1 MSRLR
6 TVAWSL
12 LFSTT
17 LATAVR
23 GDGISSNG
31 SWLVFVRGDGGWKT
45 HSGYV
50 NVFNVTV
57 GSGGNV
63 QNSTPAPPPPSI
75 PTTPSFN
82 PAASTISSAP
92 VSAPDNT
99 SSAFS
104 SSLQSPGGPTADAF
118 LNFGTSNFPE
128 QSTLTTG
135 NAQPW
140 YASPSVTKF
149 FGGNSPTSDQQ
160 AQFMQ
165 QVLQDVQ
172 QTFAQA
178 GMHPSL
184 TLDPN
189 ARANHTLSEV
199 ARASYG
205 PNSNAIGI
213 TDVGLDGFGFIDK
226 LSYASSLTDLQ
237 WAVAHNISHE
247 LMHAF
252 GIGYHPDDTGKYID
266 AGTATWSVLTDPS
279 STFSPAAATAIR
291 ATNFGNYATT
301 TGATGAQKLD
311 GDQEILSAPVPEPST
326 IAIWS
331 VALIGVVAHRRSR
344 RSDRW
349 KT

>member
-1 MSRLR
+1 MSRVR

-17 LATAVR
+17 FAAGVR
-23 GDGISSNG
+23 GDGIASDD
-31 SWLVFVRGDGGWKT
+31 SWLVFARGDGGWKT
-45 HSGYV
+45 RSGYV

-57 GSGGNV
+57 GSGGSA
-63 QNSTPAPPPPSI
+63 QNATPAPGPPSI
-75 PTTPSFN
+75 PATPSFN
-82 PAASTISSAP
+82 PVASTISSAP

-99 SSAFS
+99 TSAFS
-104 SSLQSPGGPTADAF
+104 SSVQSTSGPSADAF

-140 YASPSVTKF
+140 YTSPSVTKF
-149 FGGNSPTSDQQ
+149 FGGNSPTSVQQ
-160 AQFMQ
+160 AQFTQ
-165 QVLQDVQ
+165 QVLQDAQ

-178 GMHPSL
+178 GMHPNI

-189 ARANHTLSEV
+189 VHANHTLSEV
-199 ARASYG
+199 SGASYG

-213 TDVGLDGFGFIDK
+213 TDVGLNGFGFIDK

-252 GIGYHPDDTGKYID
+252 GVGYHPDDTGKYID
-266 AGTATWSVLTDPS
+266 AGTATWSVLTDPNT
-279 STFSPAAATAIR
+279 TFSPAAATAIQ

-301 TGATGAQKLD
+301 TGATGAEKID
-311 GDQEILSAPVPEPST
+311 GDQQILSAPVPEPST

-331 VALIGVVAHRRSR
+331 VALTGFVAHRRSR
-344 RSDRW
+344 VSNRR